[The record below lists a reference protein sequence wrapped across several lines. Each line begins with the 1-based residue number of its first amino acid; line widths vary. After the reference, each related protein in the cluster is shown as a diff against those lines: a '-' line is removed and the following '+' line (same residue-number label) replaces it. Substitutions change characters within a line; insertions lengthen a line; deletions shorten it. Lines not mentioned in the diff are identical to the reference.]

1 MAGAR
6 KNRDGQADDER
17 PERTAPRGSGNTRRA
32 RLVIKEIGEAKLYLG
47 DCKDILPDLEMV
59 DAVVTDPPFGVGNFV
74 QITGILRGKG
84 KNKGVKVKWNN
95 LPPDK
100 EIFKLIN
107 DKSKHRII
115 WGANFFNCFEEKGGA
130 IIWDKQQFMPN
141 FSKADIA
148 SCSHLQKTEMI
159 RIKWP
164 NSTFQHKPETD
175 HPCERPVALYE
186 WCIKYL
192 PNPNTILDPFM
203 GSGATGVACINL
215 GKKFIGIEKEKD
227 FFEIACKRISEAE
240 RQGDLFNI
248 SNSKQIEMIL

>member
-1 MAGAR
+1 M
-6 KNRDGQADDER
+6 KKE
-17 PERTAPRGSGNTRRA
+17 
-32 RLVIKEIGEAKLYLG
+32 VIGDATLYLG
-47 DCKDILPDLEMV
+47 DCKDILPDLEKV

-74 QITGILRGKG
+74 QITGIKRGKG
-84 KNKGVKVKWNN
+84 KNKGEKVEWNDS
-95 LPPDK
+95 PPDK
-100 EIFKLIN
+100 EIFKLIKE
-107 DKSKHRII
+107 KSNHRII
-115 WGANFFNCFEEKGGA
+115 WGANFFNCFEKNGGA
-130 IIWDKQQFMPN
+130 IVWDKQQFMPN

-203 GSGATGVACINL
+203 GSGTTGVAALNL
-215 GKKFIGIEKEKD
+215 GRKFIGIEKEPEY
-227 FFEIACKRISEAE
+227 FEIACKRISDAE
-240 RQGDLFNI
+240 SQGNLFGRERT
-248 SNSKQIEMIL
+248 KPEQVELPLAV